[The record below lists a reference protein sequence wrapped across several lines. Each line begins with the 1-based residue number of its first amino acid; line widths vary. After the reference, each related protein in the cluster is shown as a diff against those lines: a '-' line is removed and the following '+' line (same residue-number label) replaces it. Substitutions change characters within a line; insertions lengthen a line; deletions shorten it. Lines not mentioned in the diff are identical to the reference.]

1 LLLDVRELE
10 VFNNQFSSNA
20 PGIHMA
26 FIFTHVSLYFYI
38 PYLIPEYRT
47 NQSTKQ
53 NLIPTYASSKGDKH
67 ILSHPNHRLIKETQA
82 NANHA
87 TLARETIKWAE
98 TR

>member
-1 LLLDVRELE
+1 
-10 VFNNQFSSNA
+10 
-20 PGIHMA
+20 MA

-38 PYLIPEYRT
+38 PYLIPEY
-47 NQSTKQ
+47 
-53 NLIPTYASSKGDKH
+53 LIPTYASSKGDKH